1 MNSTCISLCKPKVV
15 EKGVEFTN
23 LNAKG
28 ANISTPQGNKK
39 MPCLLKLELG
49 CRTAE
54 GNITLSQQQFTYD
67 KSFYGQNHA
76 FAWFTFKQHSCVE
89 VLEIIGSEPR
99 SLPLYVVLVD

>member
-39 MPCLLKLELG
+39 N
-49 CRTAE
+49 A
-54 GNITLSQQQFTYD
+54 
-67 KSFYGQNHA
+67 
-76 FAWFTFKQHSCVE
+76 
-89 VLEIIGSEPR
+89 
-99 SLPLYVVLVD
+99 LPLKTGVRMQNGRRKHNLIPTAIYI